1 MRHYYHLIGEFVIH
15 EGGNN
20 VIIDIDGDGQERQ
33 YDASL
38 DPRYNRELNQY
49 LATRKHWE
57 ISESQFRQEL
67 EEEKAEVARRCTEMD
82 LFPITCCFLNAGKT
96 VSFINDC

>member
-20 VIIDIDGDGQERQ
+20 IIIDIDADGHERR

-38 DPRYNRELNQY
+38 DPRYNRELDQY

-67 EEEKAEVARRCTEMD
+67 EEEKAAVARRRKEMEKMR
-82 LFPITCCFLNAGKT
+82 LICFPELAVF
-96 VSFINDC
+96 